1 MSRNLS
7 IEPLSAEMLNPE
19 IEAKVKAL
27 GVPAEAYRADSPVTS
42 MRRAEYEKMVRGLRG
57 LPARPRLLHV
67 GAKPFEVPLA
77 LARGFITPVLVVSA
91 ESEQL
96 AELGAVA
103 EAQGIG
109 HLIRGVA
116 GDPLLPSAPRQG
128 FDAIWIGQGVGVPLD
143 ADAFA
148 AWRLCLKPFGWL
160 VLVVGSSADDEAAT
174 DQQEGTTLN
183 LVQGLARAAGFAV
196 SVHSLGQKGDRMNAE
211 AYVVARKLDRDLRP
225 EEL

>member
-7 IEPLSAEMLNPE
+7 IEPLSADLLTPE
-19 IEAKVKAL
+19 IEAEVQALKA
-27 GVPAEAYRADSPVTS
+27 PAEAYRSDPPITS
-42 MRRAEYEKMVRGLRG
+42 LRRAEYEKMVRGLRG
-57 LPARPRLLHV
+57 LPARPRLLHI

-91 ESEQL
+91 EAEPL

-128 FDAIWIGQGVGVPLD
+128 FDAIWVGQGVGIPLD
-143 ADAFA
+143 AEAFA

-160 VLVVGSSADDEAAT
+160 VLVVAPSSDDGSAT
-174 DQQEGTTLN
+174 DQQEGATLN

-196 SVHSLGQKGDRMNAE
+196 SVHSLAQKGDRMTGE

>member
-7 IEPLSAEMLNPE
+7 IEPLSADLLSPD
-19 IEAKVKAL
+19 IDVKVQALEAPV
-27 GVPAEAYRADSPVTS
+27 EAYRADPPATS
-42 MRRAEYEKMVRGLRG
+42 LRRAEYEKMIRSLRG
-57 LPARPRLLHV
+57 LPARPRLLHI

-91 ESEQL
+91 EDQPL
-96 AELGAVA
+96 AELGAIA

-128 FDAIWIGQGVGVPLD
+128 FDAIWVGQGVGVPLD

-160 VLVVGSSADDEAAT
+160 VLVVAASSEDGAAA

-196 SVHSLGQKGDRMNAE
+196 SVHSLAQKGDRMTAE

>member
-7 IEPLSAEMLNPE
+7 INPVSPDNLSLEPD
-19 IEAKVKAL
+19 AKL
-27 GVPAEAYRADSPVTS
+27 DVPAVPPTS
-42 MRRAEYEKMVRGLRG
+42 RDPDGLTTALRRVEYEKMVRGLRG

-77 LARGFITPVLVVSA
+77 LARGFITPVLVVSPQPA
-91 ESEQL
+91 HL
-96 AELGAVA
+96 TELEAVA
-103 EAQGIG
+103 EAEGMG
-109 HLIRGVA
+109 HLIRGVV

-128 FDAIWIGQGVGVPLD
+128 FDAIWVGSSVDVPLN

-160 VLVVGSSADDEAAT
+160 VLIVDASLSEDASAEPH
-174 DQQEGTTLN
+174 EGATLN

-196 SVHSLGQKGDRMNAE
+196 SVHTLSQKGERAKPE